1 MVNNLAKKDIGWNM
15 SKKICNIDYQM
26 KNARLVCLIRTET
39 LVSASADVAFT
50 FFHGKKVGSSGE
62 KNK

>member
-26 KNARLVCLIRTET
+26 KNARLVCLIRTKT
-39 LVSASADVAFT
+39 LVSASADVASME
-50 FFHGKKVGSSGE
+50 KKLVQVE
-62 KNK
+62 RKTNN